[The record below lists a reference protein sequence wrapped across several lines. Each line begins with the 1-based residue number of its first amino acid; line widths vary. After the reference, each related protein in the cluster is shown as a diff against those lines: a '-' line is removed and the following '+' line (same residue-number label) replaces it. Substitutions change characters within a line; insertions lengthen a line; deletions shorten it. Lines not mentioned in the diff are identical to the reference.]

1 MLSQLLKVIY
11 NVFRKEATTMKTKIF
26 TLLLLLGLVSM
37 ASMIGSASAA
47 PVLTVGSSSGDV
59 WDLQYRLKTL
69 NFYTQPLDGVYGAQT
84 KAAVAKFQKAYGLSA
99 DGVTGTKTWN
109 ALKKYTLNIEEMDI
123 LAKVIYS
130 ESRGEPYKGQVAVG
144 AVVMNRIQSSQFPNN
159 IKNVVFQKGAF
170 TAVSDGQYW
179 LTPNRTAYLA
189 ALDAV
194 RGWDPTNN
202 SIYYFNPD
210 TATSA
215 WIWTRPQNLKIGKHI
230 FAS

>member
-1 MLSQLLKVIY
+1 
-11 NVFRKEATTMKTKIF
+11 MKTKIF

-37 ASMIGSASAA
+37 ATMIGSASAA

-69 NFYTQPLDGVYGAQT
+69 NFYTQPLDGVYGSQT

>member
-1 MLSQLLKVIY
+1 
-11 NVFRKEATTMKTKIF
+11 MKTKIF
-26 TLLLLLGLVSM
+26 TLLLLWGLVSM
-37 ASMIGSASAA
+37 ATMIGSANAA
-47 PVLTVGSSSGDV
+47 PVLTIGSSSGDV

-69 NFYTQPLDGVYGAQT
+69 DFYTEPLDGVYGSQT
-84 KAAVAKFQKAYGLSA
+84 KAAVTSFQKAYGISA
-99 DGVTGTKTWN
+99 DGISGTKTWN
-109 ALKKYTLNIEEMDI
+109 ILKKHTLNINEMDI

-130 ESRGEPYKGQVAVG
+130 ESRGEPYVGQVAVG

-159 IKNVVFQKGAF
+159 IKEVVFQKGAF

-179 LTPNRTAYLA
+179 LTPNQTAYLA

-194 RGWDPTNN
+194 RGWDPTNH

-215 WIWTRPQNLKIGKHI
+215 WIWSRPQNLKIGKHI

>member
-1 MLSQLLKVIY
+1 
-11 NVFRKEATTMKTKIF
+11 MKTKIF
-26 TLLLLLGLVSM
+26 TLLLLLGLVGM
-37 ASMIGSASAA
+37 ATMIGSANAA
-47 PVLTVGSSSGDV
+47 PLLTIGSSSGDV

-69 NFYTQPLDGVYGAQT
+69 DFYTEPLDGVYGSQT
-84 KAAVAKFQKAYGLSA
+84 KAAVAKFQKAYGISA
-99 DGVTGTKTWN
+99 DGISGTKTWN
-109 ALKKYTLNIEEMDI
+109 ILKKHTLNINEMDI

-130 ESRGEPYKGQVAVG
+130 ESRGEPYVGQVAVG
-144 AVVMNRIQSSQFPNN
+144 AVVMNRIQSSQFPDN
-159 IKNVVFQKGAF
+159 IKEVVFQKGAF

-179 LTPNRTAYLA
+179 LTPNQTAYLA

-194 RGWDPTNN
+194 RGWDPTNH

-215 WIWTRPQNLKIGKHI
+215 WIWSRPQNLKIGKHI

>member
-1 MLSQLLKVIY
+1 MKSKL
-11 NVFRKEATTMKTKIF
+11 FTM
-26 TLLLLLGLVSM
+26 LLLLGLVSM
-37 ASMIGSASAA
+37 ATMIGSASAA
-47 PVLTVGSSSGDV
+47 PVLSVGSSSGDV

-69 NFYTQPLDGVYGAQT
+69 DYYTQPLDGVYGSQT
-84 KAAVAKFQKAYGLSA
+84 KAAVAKFQQNYGLNA
-99 DGVTGTKTWN
+99 DGITGSKTWA
-109 ALKKYTLNIEEMDI
+109 ALKKYTLNINEMDI

-144 AVVMNRIQSSQFPNN
+144 AVVINRIQSSQFPDT
-159 IKNVVFQKGAF
+159 IKEVVFQNGAF

-179 LTPNRTAYLA
+179 LTPNETAYKA

-194 RGWDPTNN
+194 RGWDPTYN

-215 WIWTRPQNLKIGKHI
+215 WIWSRPQNIKIGKHI

>member
-1 MLSQLLKVIY
+1 
-11 NVFRKEATTMKTKIF
+11 MKTKIF

-37 ASMIGSASAA
+37 ATMIGSASAA

-69 NFYTQPLDGVYGAQT
+69 DFYTQPLDGVYGSQT
-84 KAAVAKFQKAYGLSA
+84 KAAVSKFQKAYGLSA

-159 IKNVVFQKGAF
+159 IKDVVFQKGAF

-215 WIWTRPQNLKIGKHI
+215 WIWSRPQNLKIGKHI

>member
-1 MLSQLLKVIY
+1 M
-11 NVFRKEATTMKTKIF
+11 AT
-26 TLLLLLGLVSM
+26 
-37 ASMIGSASAA
+37 MIGSANAA
-47 PVLTVGSSSGDV
+47 PVLTIGSSSGDV

-69 NFYTQPLDGVYGAQT
+69 DFYTEPLDGVYGSQT
-84 KAAVAKFQKAYGLSA
+84 KAAVAKFQKAYGISA
-99 DGVTGTKTWN
+99 DGISGTKTWN
-109 ALKKYTLNIEEMDI
+109 ILKKHTLNINEMDI

-130 ESRGEPYKGQVAVG
+130 ESRGEPYVGQVAVG
-144 AVVMNRIQSSQFPNN
+144 AVVMNRIQSSQFPDN
-159 IKNVVFQKGAF
+159 IKEVVFQKGAF

-179 LTPNRTAYLA
+179 LTPNQTAYLA

-194 RGWDPTNN
+194 RGWDPTNH

-215 WIWTRPQNLKIGKHI
+215 WIWSRPQNLKIGKHI

>member
-1 MLSQLLKVIY
+1 M
-11 NVFRKEATTMKTKIF
+11 AT
-26 TLLLLLGLVSM
+26 
-37 ASMIGSASAA
+37 MIGSASAA

-84 KAAVAKFQKAYGLSA
+84 KAAVAKFQKAYGLSV

>member
-1 MLSQLLKVIY
+1 
-11 NVFRKEATTMKTKIF
+11 MKTKIF

-37 ASMIGSASAA
+37 ATMIGSANAA
-47 PVLTVGSSSGDV
+47 PVLTIGSSSGDV

-69 NFYTQPLDGVYGAQT
+69 DFYTEPLDGVYGSQT
-84 KAAVAKFQKAYGLSA
+84 KAAVAKFQKAYGISA
-99 DGVTGTKTWN
+99 DGISGTKTWN
-109 ALKKYTLNIEEMDI
+109 VLKKHTLNINEMDI

-130 ESRGEPYKGQVAVG
+130 ESRGEPYVGQVAVG
-144 AVVMNRIQSSQFPNN
+144 AVVMNRIQSSQFPDN
-159 IKNVVFQKGAF
+159 IKEVVFQKGAF

-179 LTPNRTAYLA
+179 LTPNQTAYLA

-194 RGWDPTNN
+194 RGWDPTNH

-215 WIWTRPQNLKIGKHI
+215 WIWSRPQNLKIGKHI

>member
-1 MLSQLLKVIY
+1 M
-11 NVFRKEATTMKTKIF
+11 AT
-26 TLLLLLGLVSM
+26 
-37 ASMIGSASAA
+37 MIGSASAA

-69 NFYTQPLDGVYGAQT
+69 DFYTQPLDGVYGSQT
-84 KAAVAKFQKAYGLSA
+84 KTAVAKFQKAYGLSA
-99 DGVTGTKTWN
+99 DGVAGTKTWN
-109 ALKKYTLNIEEMDI
+109 ALKKYTLNINEMDI

-130 ESRGEPYKGQVAVG
+130 EARGEPYKGQVAVG

-159 IKNVVFQKGAF
+159 IKDVVFQKGAF

-194 RGWDPTNN
+194 RGWDPTTN
-202 SIYYFNPD
+202 SLYYFNPD

-215 WIWTRPQNLKIGKHI
+215 WIWSRPQNLKIGKHI

>member
-1 MLSQLLKVIY
+1 
-11 NVFRKEATTMKTKIF
+11 MKTKIF

-37 ASMIGSASAA
+37 ATMIGSASAA

-69 NFYTQPLDGVYGAQT
+69 DFYTQPLDGVYGSQT
-84 KAAVAKFQKAYGLSA
+84 KAAVSKFQKAYGLSA

-144 AVVMNRIQSSQFPNN
+144 AVVMNRIQSSQFPDN